1 MAEALI
7 LIAELIETIWHLP
20 QDVRSI
26 DTFIKECPGISIGV
40 AAVIVAG
47 SLVAVLI
54 RRVRHDSPMTIR

>member
-7 LIAELIETIWHLP
+7 GMFELIDMMWHLP
-20 QDVRSI
+20 QYVRSI
-26 DTFIKECPGISIGV
+26 NTFIKECPGISIGV

-54 RRVRHDSPMTIR
+54 RRIRHDSPMTIR